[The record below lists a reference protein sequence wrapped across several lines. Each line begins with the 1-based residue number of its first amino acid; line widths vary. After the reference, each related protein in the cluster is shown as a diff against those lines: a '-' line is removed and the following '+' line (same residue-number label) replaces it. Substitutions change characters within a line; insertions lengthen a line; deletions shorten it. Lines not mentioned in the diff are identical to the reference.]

1 MPEYLIQESY
11 THQGLSGLVSSLEDR
26 SGVFK
31 DLVESVAG
39 QIITF
44 DYCVGDY
51 DFVSVF
57 EFPDNTTAASLVMA
71 VASTGSITNAKT
83 TVLIPIADGFAA
95 AQKAREMTYRAP
107 GQ

>member
-1 MPEYLIQESY
+1 M
-11 THQGLSGLVSSLEDR
+11 SSPEDR
-26 SGVFK
+26 SGVIK
-31 DLVESVAG
+31 DLVESVDG

-51 DFVSVF
+51 DFVGVF
-57 EFPDNTTAASLVMA
+57 EFPDNTTAASLVMT
-71 VASTGSITNAKT
+71 VANTGSITNAEI

-95 AQKAREMTYRAP
+95 AQKASDMTYRAQ

>member
-1 MPEYLIQESY
+1 M
-11 THQGLSGLVSSLEDR
+11 
-26 SGVFK
+26 
-31 DLVESVAG
+31 VESVGG

-44 DYCVGDY
+44 DYCLGDY
-51 DFVSVF
+51 DFVGVF

-83 TVLIPIADGFAA
+83 TVLIPTADGFAV

>member
-26 SGVFK
+26 SGVIK
-31 DLVESVAG
+31 DLVESVGG

-44 DYCVGDY
+44 DDCVGDY

-83 TVLIPIADGFAA
+83 TVLIPIADGFA
-95 AQKAREMTYRAP
+95 P
-107 GQ
+107 SNPVSGS

>member
-1 MPEYLIQESY
+1 M
-11 THQGLSGLVSSLEDR
+11 SSPEDR
-26 SGVFK
+26 SGVIK
-31 DLVESVAG
+31 DLVESVGG

-44 DYCVGDY
+44 DDCVGDY

-57 EFPDNTTAASLVMA
+57 EFPDNTTATSLVMA

-83 TVLIPIADGFAA
+83 TVFIPIADGFAA
-95 AQKAREMTYRAP
+95 AQKARDMTYHAQ

>member
-11 THQGLSGLVSSLEDR
+11 TDQGLFGLVSSPEDR
-26 SGVFK
+26 SGVIK
-31 DLVESVAG
+31 DLVESVGG

-44 DYCVGDY
+44 DDCVGDY

-71 VASTGSITNAKT
+71 VASTG
-83 TVLIPIADGFAA
+83 
-95 AQKAREMTYRAP
+95 
-107 GQ
+107 

>member
-1 MPEYLIQESY
+1 M
-11 THQGLSGLVSSLEDR
+11 SSPEDR
-26 SGVFK
+26 SGVIK
-31 DLVESVAG
+31 DLVESVGG

-44 DYCVGDY
+44 GYCCGDY
-51 DFVSVF
+51 DFVGVF
-57 EFPDNTTAASLVMA
+57 EFPNDTTAASLMMT

-83 TVLIPIADGFAA
+83 TVFIPIADGFAA